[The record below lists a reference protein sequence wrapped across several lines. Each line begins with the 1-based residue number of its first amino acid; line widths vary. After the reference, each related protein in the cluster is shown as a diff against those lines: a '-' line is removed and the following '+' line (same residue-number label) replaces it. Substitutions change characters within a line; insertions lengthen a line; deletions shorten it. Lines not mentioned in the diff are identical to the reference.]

1 MSENKSK
8 IGEFLKGFDCFGV
21 QYGFHYKSEESY
33 NSVIGGVVT
42 LLFSVFALWYFITNF
57 ISFVKRE
64 NINSVYYTMTTSKT
78 DKINFANYSY
88 GIAFGISC
96 DNEYDDK
103 SIYNYLNF
111 TLDHV
116 KMTIDESGSSNR
128 VKTNINYV
136 KCDKSK
142 FFNLLDEDYNRLQL
156 DNFYCISEEQS
167 NLNIQ
172 GIFGNEIFEY
182 FQFDVFIKDLSTF
195 DELKDILMNKE
206 CQFNFFHS
214 SFAIDVSDYSNAVTP
229 FLISSYFDF
238 TPDSLNSVNYY
249 FSLTN
254 FETDKNILLNNPKTE
269 FYLDFSKEENFRIY
283 KGLDRKNSNNIDDI
297 DVLAKIHLRAD
308 TSVTMV
314 SRQFEKLGE
323 FVANVT
329 ELIEQILLI
338 FIAIFGF
345 LDTFYAYHA
354 VISDLFVFKGIENQN
369 TKLFINNIKK
379 INKEN
384 ALKTTSPE
392 ENQLNNGGGNSFEKN
407 NINNSNFE
415 SEKLKINENDNK
427 SSNSKN
433 LSKKENVNDVKISSV
448 EISKNNIKNGKEND
462 KNNTSNNV
470 EFINK
475 AELDYNVF
483 EIFFMSIFSCCL
495 CKNLKKKKDI
505 YDKSTE
511 ILFTKMDIIAYLK
524 NMQILNVLNKLIL
537 SQEERDILKFLSKP
551 SINVNEDDE
560 ENKNNFDSIFTSNLN
575 ENEIQDFWKNY
586 EQLKNKQNKTEIES
600 RLVEYTTNN
609 LNNLAEEEDE

>member
-1 MSENKSK
+1 MSESKSK
-8 IGEFLKGFDCFGV
+8 IREFLKSFDCFGV

-33 NSVIGGVVT
+33 TSVIGGIVT

-78 DKINFANYSY
+78 DIINFKNFSY

-96 DNEYDDK
+96 DNNYNDH
-103 SIYNYLNF
+103 SIYDYLTLNF
-111 TLDHV
+111 DHV
-116 KMTIDESGSSNR
+116 KTVINANGNNR
-128 VKTNINYV
+128 IKTNINYV

-142 FFNLLDEDYNRLQL
+142 FFNLLNDEYDRLEL
-156 DNFYCISEEQS
+156 DNFYCISDEQA

-182 FQFDVFIKDLSTF
+182 FQFDVIIKDLSKF
-195 DELKDILMNKE
+195 DEIKEILMNKE

-214 SFAIDVSDYSNAVTP
+214 SFAIDVSDYSNPVTP

-254 FETDKNILLNNPKTE
+254 FETDKNILLNNPKTQ
-269 FYLDFSKEENFRIY
+269 FLLGKSKEENFRIY
-283 KGLDRKNSNNIDDI
+283 KGLDRNNNNIDDI

-314 SRQFEKLGE
+314 SRQFEKIGE
-323 FVANVT
+323 FVASVT

-354 VISDLFVFKGIENQN
+354 VISDLFVFKGIENEN
-369 TKLFINNIKK
+369 AKLFIKNIKK
-379 INKEN
+379 IQKDDFN
-384 ALKTTSPE
+384 
-392 ENQLNNGGGNSFEKN
+392 EKN
-407 NINNSNFE
+407 DSINKNNSIKNNSINKNNNNNNNSNIEMEKLNINE
-415 SEKLKINENDNK
+415 SENN
-427 SSNSKN
+427 KN
-433 LSKKENVNDVKISSV
+433 LITKKENQTEEKSL
-448 EISKNNIKNGKEND
+448 ENN
-462 KNNTSNNV
+462 NNNNNV

-495 CKNLKKKKDI
+495 CKNLKKKKEI

-511 ILFTKMDIIAYLK
+511 ILFTKMDIIEYLK

-537 SQEERDILKFLSKP
+537 SKEERNILKFLAKP
-551 SINVNEDDE
+551 SINVNEEDDDDNN
-560 ENKNNFDSIFTSNLN
+560 NKFDSIFTSNLN
-575 ENEIQDFWKNY
+575 ENEIKEFWKNY
-586 EQLKNKQNKTEIES
+586 DDLKNKSNKNEVES
-600 RLVEYTTNN
+600 RLIEFTTNN
-609 LNNLAEEEDE
+609 LNKINVDDEDEN

>member
-1 MSENKSK
+1 MSESKSK
-8 IGEFLKGFDCFGV
+8 IREFLKSFDCFGV

-33 NSVIGGVVT
+33 TSVIGGIVT

-78 DKINFANYSY
+78 DIINFKNFSY

-96 DNEYDDK
+96 DNNYNDH
-103 SIYNYLNF
+103 SIYDYLTLNF
-111 TLDHV
+111 DHV
-116 KMTIDESGSSNR
+116 KTVINANGNNR
-128 VKTNINYV
+128 IKTNINYV

-142 FFNLLDEDYNRLQL
+142 FYNLFNNEYDRLEL
-156 DNFYCISEEQS
+156 DNFFCLSDEQS

-182 FQFDVFIKDLSTF
+182 FQFDVIIKDLSKF
-195 DELKDILMNKE
+195 DEIKEILMNKE

-214 SFAIDVSDYSNAVTP
+214 SFAIDVSDYSNPVTP

-254 FETDKNILLNNPKTE
+254 FETDKNILLNNPKTQ
-269 FYLDFSKEENFRIY
+269 FLLGKSKEENFRIY
-283 KGLDRKNSNNIDDI
+283 KGLDRNNQNIDDI

-314 SRQFEKLGE
+314 SRQFEKIGE
-323 FVANVT
+323 FVASVT

-354 VISDLFVFKGIENQN
+354 VISDLFVFKGIENEN
-369 TKLFINNIKK
+369 AKLFIKNIKK
-379 INKEN
+379 IQKD
-384 ALKTTSPE
+384 
-392 ENQLNNGGGNSFEKN
+392 FDEKN
-407 NINNSNFE
+407 DNNSIKNNSIKNNSIKNNSINNKNNSNIE
-415 SEKLKINENDNK
+415 MEKLNINENEN
-427 SSNSKN
+427 NKN
-433 LSKKENVNDVKISSV
+433 LIKKENQTDAKLTSI
-448 EISKNNIKNGKEND
+448 ENNNK
-462 KNNTSNNV
+462 NV

-475 AELDYNVF
+475 AELDYNIF
-483 EIFFMSIFSCCL
+483 EIYFMSIFSCCL
-495 CKNLKKKKDI
+495 CKNLKKKKEI

-511 ILFTKMDIIAYLK
+511 ILFTKMDIIEYLK

-537 SQEERDILKFLSKP
+537 SKEERNILKFLAKP
-551 SINVNEDDE
+551 SINVNEEDDDE
-560 ENKNNFDSIFTSNLN
+560 NNNKFDSIFTSNLN
-575 ENEIQDFWKNY
+575 ENEIKEFWKNY
-586 EQLKNKQNKTEIES
+586 DDLKNKSNKNEVES
-600 RLVEYTTNN
+600 RLIEFTTNN
-609 LNNLAEEEDE
+609 LNKINVDDEEEN

>member
-1 MSENKSK
+1 MSESKSK
-8 IGEFLKGFDCFGV
+8 IREFLKSFDCFGV

-33 NSVIGGVVT
+33 TSVIGGIVT

-78 DKINFANYSY
+78 DIINFKNFSY

-96 DNEYDDK
+96 DNNYNDH
-103 SIYNYLNF
+103 SIYDYLTLNF
-111 TLDHV
+111 DHV
-116 KMTIDESGSSNR
+116 KTVINANGNNR
-128 VKTNINYV
+128 IKTNINYV

-142 FFNLLDEDYNRLQL
+142 FFNLLNDEYDRLEL
-156 DNFYCISEEQS
+156 DNFYCISDEQA

-182 FQFDVFIKDLSTF
+182 FQFDVIIKDLSKF
-195 DELKDILMNKE
+195 DEIKEILMNKE

-214 SFAIDVSDYSNAVTP
+214 SFAIDVSDYSNPVTP

-254 FETDKNILLNNPKTE
+254 FETDKNILLNNPKTQ
-269 FYLDFSKEENFRIY
+269 FLLGKSKEENFRIY
-283 KGLDRKNSNNIDDI
+283 KGLDRNNNNIDDI

-314 SRQFEKLGE
+314 SRQFEKIGE
-323 FVANVT
+323 FVASVT

-354 VISDLFVFKGIENQN
+354 VISDLFVFKGIENEN
-369 TKLFINNIKK
+369 AKLFIKNIKK
-379 INKEN
+379 IQKDDFN
-384 ALKTTSPE
+384 
-392 ENQLNNGGGNSFEKN
+392 EKN
-407 NINNSNFE
+407 DSKNNSIKNNSINKNNNNNNNSNIEMEKLNINE
-415 SEKLKINENDNK
+415 SENN
-427 SSNSKN
+427 KN
-433 LSKKENVNDVKISSV
+433 LITKKENQTEEKSI
-448 EISKNNIKNGKEND
+448 ENN
-462 KNNTSNNV
+462 NNNNKNV

-495 CKNLKKKKDI
+495 CKNLKKKKEI

-511 ILFTKMDIIAYLK
+511 ILFTKMDIIEYLK

-537 SQEERDILKFLSKP
+537 SKEERNILKFLAKP
-551 SINVNEDDE
+551 SINVNEENDDE
-560 ENKNNFDSIFTSNLN
+560 NNNKFDSIFTSNLN
-575 ENEIQDFWKNY
+575 ENEIKEFWKNY
-586 EQLKNKQNKTEIES
+586 DDLKNKSNKNEVES
-600 RLVEYTTNN
+600 RLIEFTTNN
-609 LNNLAEEEDE
+609 LNKINVDDEDEN